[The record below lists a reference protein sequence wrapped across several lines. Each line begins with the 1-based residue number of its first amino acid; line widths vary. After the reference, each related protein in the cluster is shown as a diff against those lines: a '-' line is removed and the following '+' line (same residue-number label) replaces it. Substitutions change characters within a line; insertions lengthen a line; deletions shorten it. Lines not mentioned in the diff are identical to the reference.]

1 MGSVLKNEVPIFN
14 RQLVNK
20 FTPLINKM
28 ISTKVHNYNSSDVCF
43 EREDVFQECLIHL
56 YIATKKYDSKRGMK
70 FSSYV
75 HLVMESRLANFRSK
89 VERKNKKG
97 TINVSALS
105 WHSRNGSEDLGFQ
118 LNEAELTLLTKNYHG
133 LKSKLEESNDHLN
146 QILEIQ
152 RIYDKLEGIQKILFY
167 ERYFQGRSIKEI
179 HQVYPHFKYHTIR
192 RQLKFLKTIINTLVK

>member
-1 MGSVLKNEVPIFN
+1 MGGKV
-14 RQLVNK
+14 
-20 FTPLINKM
+20 
-28 ISTKVHNYNSSDVCF
+28 IS
-43 EREDVFQECLIHL
+43 R
-56 YIATKKYDSKRGMK
+56 
-70 FSSYV
+70 
-75 HLVMESRLANFRSK
+75 
-89 VERKNKKG
+89 NKKG

-118 LNEAELTLLTKNYHG
+118 LNEAELTLLTNNYHG